1 MKRVA
6 VRNISRADIDLGSRI
21 VLANTVWT
29 RLKGLLGS
37 PPLQPG
43 EGMLLAPCQAVH
55 MYGMKQALDVAFLD
69 GEGQV
74 IALHHDLRPG
84 QRSKYHGKAR
94 QALELPVGTLSDT
107 GTRVGDRL
115 RVQLVSDDRQ
125 SSDGESD
132 DR

>member
-6 VRNISRADIDLGSRI
+6 VRNISRADIDLGSRV

-29 RLKGLLGS
+29 RLKGLLGA
-37 PPLQPG
+37 PPLLPG
-43 EGMLLAPCQAVH
+43 EGMLLEPCQAVH
-55 MYGMKQALDVAFLD
+55 MYGMKQALDVAFL
-69 GEGQV
+69 GREGQV
-74 IALHHDLRPG
+74 IALYHDLRPG

-94 QALELPVGTLSDT
+94 QALELPVGTLSET

-115 RVQLVSDDRQ
+115 RVQMVSNDRQ
-125 SSDGESD
+125 SSDGEND

>member
-6 VRNISRADIDLGSRI
+6 VRNISRADIDLGSRV
-21 VLANTVWT
+21 VLANTVWK
-29 RLKGLLGS
+29 RLKGLLGA

-43 EGMLLAPCQAVH
+43 EGMLLEPCQAVH
-55 MYGMKQALDVAFLD
+55 MYGMKQALDVAFLG

-74 IALHHDLRPG
+74 IALYHDLRPG
-84 QRSKYHGKAR
+84 ERSKYHGKAR
-94 QALELPVGTLSDT
+94 QALELPVGTLSQT

-115 RVQLVSDDRQ
+115 RVQLVSNDRQ
-125 SSDGESD
+125 SSDGEND

>member
-1 MKRVA
+1 MKRVV
-6 VRNISRADIDLGSRI
+6 VRNISRADIDLGSRV

-29 RLKGLLGS
+29 RLKGLLGA

-43 EGMLLAPCQAVH
+43 EGMLLEPCQAVH
-55 MYGMKQALDVAFLD
+55 MYGMKQSLDVAFLG

-74 IALHHDLRPG
+74 IALYHDLRPG

-94 QALELPVGTLSDT
+94 RALELPVGTLSET
-107 GTRVGDRL
+107 GTLVGDRL

-125 SSDGESD
+125 SSDGEND

>member
-6 VRNISRADIDLGSRI
+6 VRNISRADIDLGSRV
-21 VLANTVWT
+21 VLANTVWK
-29 RLKGLLGS
+29 RLKGLLGA

-43 EGMLLAPCQAVH
+43 EGMLLEPCQAVH
-55 MYGMKQALDVAFLD
+55 MYGMKQALDVAFLG

-74 IALHHDLRPG
+74 IALYHDLRPG

-94 QALELPVGTLSDT
+94 QALELPVGTLSQT
-107 GTRVGDRL
+107 GTCVGDRL
-115 RVQLVSDDRQ
+115 RVQLVSNDRQ
-125 SSDGESD
+125 SSDGEND

>member
-6 VRNISRADIDLGSRI
+6 VRNISRADIDLGSRV

-29 RLKGLLGS
+29 RLKGLLGA

-43 EGMLLAPCQAVH
+43 EGMLLEPCQAVH
-55 MYGMKQALDVAFLD
+55 MYGMKQALDVAFLG

-74 IALHHDLRPG
+74 IALYHDLRPG

-94 QALELPVGTLSDT
+94 QALELPVGTLSET

-115 RVQLVSDDRQ
+115 RVQLVSDHRQ
-125 SSDGESD
+125 SSDGEND

>member
-6 VRNISRADIDLGSRI
+6 VRNISRADIDLGSRV

-29 RLKGLLGS
+29 RLKGLLGA

-43 EGMLLAPCQAVH
+43 EGMLLEPCQAVH
-55 MYGMKQALDVAFLD
+55 MYGMKQALDVAFLG

-74 IALHHDLRPG
+74 IALYHDLRPG

-94 QALELPVGTLSDT
+94 QALELPVGTLSET

-115 RVQLVSDDRQ
+115 RVQMVSNDRQ
-125 SSDGESD
+125 SSDGEND